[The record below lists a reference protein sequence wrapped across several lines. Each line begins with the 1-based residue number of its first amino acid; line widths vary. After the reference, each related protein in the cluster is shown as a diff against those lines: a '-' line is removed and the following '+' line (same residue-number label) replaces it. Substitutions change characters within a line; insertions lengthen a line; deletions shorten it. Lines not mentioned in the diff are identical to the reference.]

1 MSKKF
6 SDQFFS
12 STEGSVQINSKIPII
27 ELDSPPGGDFAC
39 ISFIERPRVVDI
51 KSFLLD
57 YLVQTESSVC
67 SKSEVLSGDSIEMRP
82 LQIMSHAPSFAFR
95 VIGSQK
101 EPSIVPVVTKK
112 SSFEDESLISKEISN
127 NLVLQLIFKVL
138 ADEEIQPKHLEISE
152 LDKTVLSL
160 VLRQKFGIRAEQW
173 DGTNLLSTLNKLRS
187 FPSKKRKEEN
197 RKFVFKR
204 VSKVLRVQ
212 FCMQSNSKRKVNKQE
227 IDEGFFRHYFED
239 LAKGTGQPLEE
250 FYLPGSCTNKIGLN
264 KTFTAAYIELIKR
277 SAPFRADFARELKV
291 FMDSNLKKMVESK
304 VAKMLPKIEQLRK
317 RVVEDGASSY
327 GIIDKKGKLP
337 WSIVEITTAFRCVLS
352 SFSEQ
357 PASSDSSFVD
367 GS

>member
-1 MSKKF
+1 M
-6 SDQFFS
+6 
-12 STEGSVQINSKIPII
+12 QINNKIPIFDP
-27 ELDSPPGGDFAC
+27 DSPPEGDFAC

-57 YLVQTESSVC
+57 FLMQGESSVF
-67 SKSEVLSGDSIEMRP
+67 SKPELPSSDSIEIRP
-82 LQIMSHAPSFAFR
+82 PLVVPCAPSFAFR
-95 VIGSQK
+95 VIGPQK
-101 EPSIVPVVTKK
+101 DSSFGPVVIKK
-112 SSFEDESLISKEISN
+112 PSFEEESLISKEISN
-127 NLVLQLIFKVL
+127 NLVLQLIFRVL
-138 ADEEIQPKHLEISE
+138 ADEEILPKHLEISE

-160 VLRQKFGIRAEQW
+160 VLRQKFGIRAENW
-173 DGTNLLSTLNKLRS
+173 DASNLLSTLNKLRS

-212 FCMQSNSKRKVNKQE
+212 FCLQSNSKRKINKQE

-239 LAKGTGQPLEE
+239 LAQCTGQPLEE

-277 SAPFRADFARELKV
+277 SGPFRVDFARELKV

-304 VAKMLPKIEQLRK
+304 VAKMLPKIEQLRR